1 MENYYYSKNPNVEH
15 DEKYWNFELL
25 GHDLAFITD
34 NGVFS
39 KNTVDYGSRVLL
51 NALATTEL
59 TGAILDVG
67 CGYGP
72 IGLALAKKAP
82 SVTVDMVDVN
92 ELALELAQKN
102 AVQNEIENVNIFAS
116 SIYENV
122 TKTDYQLIVTNPPI
136 RAGKAVVHEILEA
149 AKEHL
154 AVGGKLVAVLQKK
167 QGAPSA
173 KKKMVAVFGNCEVI
187 LKDKGYFILQSVK
200 ESQNETRRVYA
211 SCSS

>member
-25 GHDLAFITD
+25 GHDLAFVTD

-51 NALATTEL
+51 NAVATTEL
-59 TGAILDVG
+59 TGA
-67 CGYGP
+67 
-72 IGLALAKKAP
+72 

-200 ESQNETRRVYA
+200 ES
-211 SCSS
+211 